1 MSTTTIPLGT
11 MSFRTAYGAV
21 EPTTV
26 SRRAPRPWARWAFA
40 VAVASLFAAL
50 GCVLTLQEQND
61 TVVVIVTVD
70 EPPLDSRYDAFFTA
84 TAAMRDEAIDP
95 CHNFYRYAC
104 GGWLENATI
113 PSNANAVDTSF
124 RVVADTNAKLIETI
138 VRSNPPVIGPLYQSC
153 IAVGDVDDAGV
164 DAVSRQLSHV
174 AALTTKD
181 DVFAYAGDLFRTS
194 GVDAFFSLEVLGNPK
209 NATTNVLSLSQGGLT
224 FPGRDYYL
232 DAHKRAKYTALF
244 VEYVTSLATVDA
256 FARHNVTA
264 FTHRPLKLET
274 SFATMSIANADL
286 RDPWATYHALSLAEL
301 EVKWP
306 HVAAYLRGAGVYET
320 LANSNAPIVVST
332 PGFFAAQA
340 ALLASDDVDLSTLIK
355 YVSFR
360 LIDSQSPLLG
370 EHFRAASH
378 KFHGTLSGLG
388 VASTRANYCLGLT
401 EAHLGAVLGSYY
413 LERVWDNSTKL
424 AARSLITEIEAAMG
438 NVLANEPWL
447 DDATR
452 KEGLRKLHHIFNLV
466 GGPDVTPPL
475 PFPLNSTGFFA
486 NMAQLQAHEMTTALS
501 SIGAPVDPMAW
512 GLSASTVNAYY
523 DPSANKMVF
532 PAAIL
537 QAPFYSAHEMPSIAN
552 YARIG
557 MVMGHELTHGFDD
570 QGRNYDGNG
579 NLRMWWSPSVS
590 KTFDVKADCLAAQYA
605 AFEVTSLDASTRIG
619 FVDGHLTLG
628 ENIADNGG
636 LKLAYLAY
644 AATQAGPISTDET
657 KLYFTA
663 FAQAWCEKRSDAYAE
678 LLLGL
683 DPHSPG
689 KWRVN
694 GPLMN
699 SALFAETFQC
709 PVGSPMNPPHKCVVW

>member
-1 MSTTTIPLGT
+1 MSMTTVPLGT

-26 SRRAPRPWARWAFA
+26 PHRGPRPWTRRAFA
-40 VAVASLFAAL
+40 IAIASLFAAF
-50 GCVLTLQEQND
+50 GCVLTLQQHDD
-61 TVVVIVTVD
+61 TVVVIVAVE
-70 EPPLDSRYDAFFTA
+70 EPDTRFDAFYA
-84 TAAMRDEAIDP
+84 QTAAMRDDAIDP
-95 CHNFYRYAC
+95 CHNFYRHAC
-104 GGWLENATI
+104 GGWLQNATI
-113 PSNANAVDTSF
+113 PSDANAVDTSF
-124 RVVADTNAKLIETI
+124 RVVADANAKLIEHI
-138 VRSNPPVIGPLYQSC
+138 VQSNPPVIGPLYQSC
-153 IAVGDVDDAGV
+153 ISVGAVDDVGV
-164 DAVSRQLSHV
+164 TAVSAQLAHV
-174 AALTTKD
+174 ASLTSKAA
-181 DVFAYAGDLFRTS
+181 VIAYAGALFRS
-194 GVDAFFSLEVLGNPK
+194 SSVNAFFSLEVLGNPK

-224 FPGRDYYL
+224 FPGRDYYV
-232 DAHKRAKYTALF
+232 DAHKRAKYSRLF
-244 VEYVTSLATVDA
+244 VEYVTSLASVDA

-264 FTHRPLKLET
+264 FTHRLLKLET
-274 SFATMSIANADL
+274 SFATMSVANAAL
-286 RDPWATYHALSLAEL
+286 RDPWATYHAFSLADL
-301 EVKWP
+301 EAQFP
-306 HVAAYLRGAGVYET
+306 HVAAYLTGAGVYET
-320 LANSNAPIVVST
+320 LANSTIVVST
-332 PGFFAAQA
+332 PDFFASQA
-340 ALLASDDVDLSTLIK
+340 ALLASDDVDLDTLIK

-370 EHFRAASH
+370 ERFRAASH

-388 VASTRANYCLGLT
+388 VDSTRADYCLGLT

-413 LERVWDNSTKL
+413 LERVWDKSTKV

-438 NVLANEPWL
+438 NVLSNEPWL
-447 DDATR
+447 DEATR
-452 KEGLRKLHHIFNLV
+452 KEGLAKLHHIFNLH
-466 GGPDVTPPL
+466 
-475 PFPLNSTGFFA
+475 GFFA
-486 NMAQLQAHEMTTALS
+486 NVAQLKAHEMHIALT
-501 SIGAPVDPMAW
+501 SIGAPVDPQAW

-537 QAPFYSAHEMPSIAN
+537 QAPFYSAHAMPIIAN

-570 QGRNYDGNG
+570 QGRNYDANG

-590 KTFDVKADCLAAQYA
+590 KTFDIKADCLAAQYSS
-605 AFEVTSLDASTRIG
+605 FEVTSLDASMRIG
-619 FVDGHLTLG
+619 FVDGRLTLG

-644 AATQAGPISTDET
+644 AATQARPISKAET